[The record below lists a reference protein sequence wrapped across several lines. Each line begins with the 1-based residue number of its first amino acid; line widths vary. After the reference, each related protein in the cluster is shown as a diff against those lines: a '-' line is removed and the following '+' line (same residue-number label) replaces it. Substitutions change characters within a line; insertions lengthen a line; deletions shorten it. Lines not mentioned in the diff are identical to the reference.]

1 MHDMKSRIF
10 LLHLFTILS
19 SLAIPLDTKA
29 NTIRCESS
37 GGDLY
42 VWIQKRIEASQH
54 SKALPLSCDKLK
66 MIEDYVDE
74 DIRLTSGRKRGAY
87 IICLSNNNKSP
98 CLHQIAELIGYEAP
112 SILINRIFGAAQA
125 KSEYLNET
133 VERLFL
139 KPSKLI
145 KKEEQ

>member
-1 MHDMKSRIF
+1 MKQNIF
-10 LLHLFTILS
+10 SLPFLTILFT
-19 SLAIPLDTKA
+19 LAIPLHAQA
-29 NTIRCESS
+29 NTTICNSS

-42 VWIQKRIEASQH
+42 SWIRKRIEASQY
-54 SKALPLSCDKLK
+54 SKILPLSCHGLK
-66 MIEDYVDE
+66 TIEDYVDE
-74 DIRLTSGRKRGAY
+74 DIQLTSGRKRGKY
-87 IICLSNNNKSP
+87 IICLSNNTKSP

-112 SILINRIFGAAQA
+112 SVLINRIFGAAQT

-145 KKEEQ
+145 KRIGQQ

>member
-1 MHDMKSRIF
+1 MESRIF
-10 LLHLFTILS
+10 QLRLFTILF
-19 SLAIPLDTKA
+19 SLAIPLHTQA
-29 NTIRCESS
+29 NTITCESS

-42 VWIQKRIEASQH
+42 SWIQKRIEASEY
-54 SKALPLSCDKLK
+54 SKALPLSCDNKK
-66 MIEDYVDE
+66 KIEGYEND
-74 DIRLTSGRKRGAY
+74 DIQLTSGRKKGKY
-87 IICLSNNNKSP
+87 IICLSNDKNNP

-112 SILINRIFGAAQA
+112 SVLISRIFGAEQT

-145 KKEEQ
+145 KKTTY